1 MSATNTAPTSNAVS
15 KTTAPNLA
23 SDSLNEN
30 TAHQIISHTS
40 NGQDQISPTANSQN
54 DTTMGS
60 GKEENNAD
68 INNTA
73 PRGSISS
80 YFPAFI
86 SSGINTTMQYLS
98 KSTDLDEEYN
108 KNMLLN
114 GGIPFELL
122 APKFQSYIIKESQ
135 DLLKKEQESYFLVE
149 KVNQNTRKLG
159 VCNSK
164 SFHCLIPIFDDS
176 IIKLEADLSKLT
188 DKTEDTITETRATPS
203 LYVNNSLLLPGASI
217 SHMYHQKSLWSQ
229 IAMGVKDH
237 YNLEPQR
244 HLYLK
249 KRTSSDSVYFAK
261 SGSDSVKS
269 LSKKIRIVSITCSL
283 PEAYMQKTVACMPSS
298 YELST
303 NLKKTLLENNPHCD
317 IQTLSISLILQP
329 VEDLLEVIQSI
340 ITRQKRFFKDVDAV
354 FFAGYYHTV
363 PLVIQTVESL
373 IKKSFANPYNT
384 EYPFKNAH
392 IGLWGIESCLSSQT
406 FFEHSSDVESNK
418 KLYANCTKYEQDM
431 LKNIHKFASSASLQ
445 SSIKWICQKTN
456 VKITLTAKLYD
467 NFMTLSQKLG
477 VAYKHPNI
485 MRNVWVDC
493 NSFELCEPYI
503 SKDVENKELDNST
516 AHCCKLLVPKERCF
530 EISLINNLILAINLG
545 HHEQASFLLEKLAP
559 FFISRSF
566 NENTYPNVLKKKIDK
581 DTREWLIK
589 LEKDHPT
596 WKNIVPTAENLHD
609 FKRCECNSFT
619 DFIEF
624 LKYKSFAKQL
634 VLKRAIQNDEKIYK
648 AFIQNTLFTSSLVD
662 SQKVVLFEKHE
673 LENIFDQHSQYE
685 VVWSLHEFLSKFIT
699 FKTLPSD
706 QGEKLYTNLCLS
718 SGFLDSQEISG
729 SLEDPARVEVGSK
742 FSKSSSHEHEL
753 TKDIEYNRTT
763 AESLLRVK
771 NLYHQYWDW
780 QPPVKGLKTLKKI
793 FSVIEMYSTSED
805 FIRDIAV

>member
-1 MSATNTAPTSNAVS
+1 MSDGNIATSSNAASKTTDPNSLPNCLNGSTSDPASPHASNAQYQVSPSDNSKNAVS
-15 KTTAPNLA
+15 TA
-23 SDSLNEN
+23 SL
-30 TAHQIISHTS
+30 
-40 NGQDQISPTANSQN
+40 
-54 DTTMGS
+54 
-60 GKEENNAD
+60 KEENGANIDAQ
-68 INNTA
+68 A

-98 KSTDLDEEYN
+98 KSNDLDEEYN

-122 APKFQSYIIKESQ
+122 APRFQSYIIKESQ
-135 DLLKKEQESYFLVE
+135 DLLKKEQESYFILE

-164 SFHCLIPIFDDS
+164 SFHCLIPITDDS
-176 IIKLEADLSKLT
+176 IIKLDAESPNSAEKNDNMAQKP
-188 DKTEDTITETRATPS
+188 TPF
-203 LYVNNSLLLPGASI
+203 LYVNNSLLLPGATI
-217 SHMYHQKSLWSQ
+217 SEMYHQKSLWSQ

-249 KRTSSDSVYFAK
+249 NRTSSDSVYFAK
-261 SGSDSVKS
+261 SGNNSAKS

-283 PEAYMQKTVACMPSS
+283 PEAYMLKTVASVPSS
-298 YELST
+298 YELSA

-317 IQTLSISLILQP
+317 IQTLSISLVLQP
-329 VEDLLEVIQSI
+329 VKNLLEVIQTI
-340 ITRQKRFFKDVDAV
+340 VARQNKFFKDVDAL
-354 FFAGYYHTV
+354 FFVGYYHTV
-363 PLVIQTVESL
+363 PLVIQTVETL
-373 IKKSFANPYNT
+373 IKKSIANQYNT
-384 EYPFKNAH
+384 EYSFKNCH

-418 KLYANCTKYEQDM
+418 KLYANCTKQEQEI
-431 LKNIHKFASSASLQ
+431 LKNIHKFASSASVQ
-445 SSIKWICQKTN
+445 SSIKWICKNTN

-503 SKDVENKELDNST
+503 SKSVENKELKISNT
-516 AHCCKLLVPKERCF
+516 HCCKLLVPKERSF

-545 HHEQASFLLEKLAP
+545 HHEQASFLLQKLAP

-566 NENTYPNVLKKKIDK
+566 NENTYPNVLKKKIDR
-581 DTREWLIK
+581 DTKEWLSKI
-589 LEKDHPT
+589 EKDHPS
-596 WKNIVPTAENLHD
+596 WKNIVPTADSLNDIKE
-609 FKRCECNSFT
+609 CACNSFS

-662 SQKVVLFEKHE
+662 SQKMGLFEKHE

-685 VVWSLHEFLSKFIT
+685 VVWSLHEFLSEFIT

-718 SGFLDSQEISG
+718 SSFLSSKEGLG
-729 SLEDPARVEVGSK
+729 SSKNSTNDEVETQ
-742 FSKSSSHEHEL
+742 SSTLSLHEHESSKH
-753 TKDIEYNRTT
+753 TEYIRTT

-771 NLYHQYWDW
+771 NLYNQYWNW
-780 QPPVKGLKTLKKI
+780 QPPVKGLKTLKRI

-805 FIRDIAV
+805 FIRDISV